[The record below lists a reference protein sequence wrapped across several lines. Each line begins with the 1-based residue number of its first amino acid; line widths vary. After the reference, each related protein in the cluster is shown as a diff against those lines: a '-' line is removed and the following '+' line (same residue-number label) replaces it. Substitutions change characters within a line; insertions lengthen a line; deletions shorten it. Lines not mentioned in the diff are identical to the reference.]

1 MINSNTTGDQQ
12 MNLKWSDRALLDIAL
27 QQLGTNKQTFKREL
41 YRTLLL
47 RDAKCTK
54 KIDRTH
60 KSEVPETGVKHTST
74 SYIYETDVCV
84 ITATRYGRI
93 QNVKSKRVVKPQV
106 KRSAPTPKPSVVYK
120 RKKKLA

>member
-1 MINSNTTGDQQ
+1 

-27 QQLGTNKQTFKREL
+27 EKLGTNKQTFKKEL
-41 YRTLLL
+41 YRTLNL
-47 RDAKCTK
+47 RGAQCINKVNK
-54 KIDRTH
+54 TH

-93 QNVKSKRVVKPQV
+93 QTVKSKRVDKPQV

-120 RKKKLA
+120 RKKKLV